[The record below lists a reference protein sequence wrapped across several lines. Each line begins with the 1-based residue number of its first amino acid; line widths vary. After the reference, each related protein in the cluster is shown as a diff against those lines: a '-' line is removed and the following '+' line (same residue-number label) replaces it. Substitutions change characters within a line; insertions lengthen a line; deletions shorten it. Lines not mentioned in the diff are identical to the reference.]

1 MRVQSEITASIEMG
15 LLVLLGVGVEDGEA
29 DAKTISRKLA
39 TLRIFDDSAGL
50 MNRSALE
57 AKGSILLVS
66 QFTLY
71 GDARKGR
78 RPSFITA
85 AREDQAEA
93 LYELTGRE
101 LTLCGLVV
109 AYGTFGAKM
118 QVELIND
125 GPVTILLDSKKLF

>member
-1 MRVQSEITASIEMG
+1 MRVQSEITASIQTG

-29 DAKTISRKLA
+29 DAKTIARKLA
-39 TLRIFDDSAGL
+39 TLRIFDDSGGL
-50 MNRSALE
+50 MNRSATE
-57 AKGSILLVS
+57 ASGSILLVS

-78 RPSFITA
+78 RPSFIMA
-85 AREDQAEA
+85 AREIQAKA
-93 LYELTGRE
+93 LYELTGHE
-101 LTLCGLVV
+101 LTLSGLVV